1 MSPKKSESKPA
12 GEAPEAS
19 DAVIPQAVEACMSV
33 IDNLGLEHK
42 LDGAKMV
49 YLSLMV
55 ASQLIARNLFLASG
69 PQARDA
75 MKRQMEDTVSEILES
90 AAQHMDRSEREMA
103 AMVGRG
109 TIQPH

>member
-1 MSPKKSESKPA
+1 MSTKTAKSESA
-12 GEAPEAS
+12 SESPEAS
-19 DAVIPQAVEACMSV
+19 DAVIPQAVESCMSV
-33 IDNLGLEHK
+33 IDKLGLEHN

-103 AMVGRG
+103 AMVDKG
-109 TIQPH
+109 IILPH